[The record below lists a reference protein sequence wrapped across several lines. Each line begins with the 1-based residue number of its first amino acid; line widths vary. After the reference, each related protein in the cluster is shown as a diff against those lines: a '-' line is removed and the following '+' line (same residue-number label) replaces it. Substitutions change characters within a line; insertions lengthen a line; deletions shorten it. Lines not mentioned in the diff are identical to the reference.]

1 MSVSPPTGRRH
12 EMNCPG
18 RNARRGPRR
27 KSERV
32 SGACSTMRAPRAAYS
47 TAMLGRDLV
56 DGVARNDDHDL
67 RVGILDHRLA
77 AEARGGGEPRG
88 LVEQILLALLGLRE
102 RPAAALHDHV
112 AGGART
118 VPAAGVLQVNAVP
131 EQHVEDRPR
140 LPVVLKGGLRRV
152 ELDHPLGSAVLEDHA
167 NPRHPGQPSIRCA
180 EARLWRRPRPPCK
193 RDAMAIHYEQD
204 GHIVTITI
212 DRPEQRN
219 SLDLEHFGQL
229 ADAWV
234 RFRDDAEAYVAILTG
249 VGDVYCVGADL
260 KSFIPIVTER
270 ADKLRDGES
279 KLPQEGSRYT
289 MAHSLVAVLR
299 DGATLPDGSEFTLY
313 KPVIAAINGI
323 CAAGG
328 LEMMWNTDLRV
339 CADTAWF
346 RLAEP
351 RRGLFPGGGST
362 VQSVRQL
369 TWCHAMEVVL
379 LADRIS
385 AQRAF
390 DMGLVNR
397 VVPRDRVLAEARQL
411 AETICL
417 NGPLAVRA
425 CKRSAKESTFLPLK
439 EALANEMTFS
449 ASVFMS
455 EDAREG
461 IRAFKEKRPP
471 VWRRDHGSKPLKLRC
486 R

>member
-1 MSVSPPTGRRH
+1 MTTTISASGSSTTAWQPRREVGVSPGALSSRSSSLSSEAESVLPPPFTITWQVVQAQFPPQACSRWMPCPSSTSRIDPGFPSCWKGARAGSNSITRSGSPFSKMTRILATDGNLASEVRR
-12 EMNCPG
+12 
-18 RNARRGPRR
+18 RD
-27 KSERV
+27 
-32 SGACSTMRAPRAAYS
+32 SGAARA
-47 TAMLGRDLV
+47 
-56 DGVARNDDHDL
+56 L
-67 RVGILDHRLA
+67 R
-77 AEARGGGEPRG
+77 
-88 LVEQILLALLGLRE
+88 
-102 RPAAALHDHV
+102 
-112 AGGART
+112 
-118 VPAAGVLQVNAVP
+118 
-131 EQHVEDRPR
+131 
-140 LPVVLKGGLRRV
+140 
-152 ELDHPLGSAVLEDHA
+152 
-167 NPRHPGQPSIRCA
+167 
-180 EARLWRRPRPPCK
+180 CK

-234 RFRDDAEAYVAILTG
+234 RFRDHDQAYVAILTG

-270 ADKLRDGES
+270 ADQLQAGES
-279 KLPQEGSRYT
+279 KVPQEGSAYT
-289 MAHSLVAVLR
+289 MAHSLIAVLR
-299 DGATLPDGSEFTLY
+299 DGATLPDGTTFTLY

-346 RLAEP
+346 QLAEP

-379 LADRIS
+379 LAERIS
-385 AQRAF
+385 AARAHE
-390 DMGLVNR
+390 MGLVNR
-397 VVPRDRVLAEARQL
+397 VVPRDRVLAEAQKL

-439 EALANEMTFS
+439 EALANEMSYS

-455 EDAREG
+455 EDAKEG
-461 IRAFKEKRPP
+461 IKAFKEKRPP
-471 VWRRDHGSKPLKLRC
+471 VWRGR
-486 R
+486 